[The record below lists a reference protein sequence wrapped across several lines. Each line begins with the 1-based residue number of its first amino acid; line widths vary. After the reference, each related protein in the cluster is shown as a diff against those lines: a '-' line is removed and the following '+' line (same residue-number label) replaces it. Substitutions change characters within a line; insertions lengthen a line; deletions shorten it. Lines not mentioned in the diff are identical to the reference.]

1 MDEGTVAALRTA
13 DPALADQVLALAE
26 LVGVTV
32 LVRPPGTAPPPARVL
47 LDDVAAGPPW
57 ARSAVRITGDDGGVA
72 AGRGDGDAEPA
83 ALALPRDAERLLEL
97 LVSGPPRARVVGV
110 LGAHGGIGT
119 TTLACVLARAAVAA
133 GTSTCLVG
141 LDPAGG
147 PDGLLGLGPT
157 PGTRW
162 ADLDRHDGV
171 HVPARLMSSL
181 PRWRGVAVLGGDE
194 RGGPEPAVALA
205 VLDALAQASDLVVLD
220 LPRHALQAPALVRR
234 CRDVVLLTGCDE
246 RATETV
252 ATVRTLRAH
261 GLEPHLVVRRRGA
274 GTPEVGRLAEA
285 CGSDVAVV
293 LREERSLRAALS
305 RGLTPGDQGRGPL
318 VAAARALLRRLE
330 EPR

>member
-1 MDEGTVAALRTA
+1 MRTA
-13 DPALADQVLALAE
+13 DPALAEQVLALAE

-32 LVRPPGTAPPPARVL
+32 IVEPPGAPPPPARLL
-47 LDDVAAGPPW
+47 LDDVAVGGAW
-57 ARSAVRITGDDGGVA
+57 ARSAVRITGDGGGGPEG
-72 AGRGDGDAEPA
+72 GRGDRDAQTEPGT
-83 ALALPRDAERLLEL
+83 LTLPSDAERLLEL

-133 GTSTCLVG
+133 GTTTCLVG

-147 PDGLLGLGPT
+147 PDGLLGLAPT

-162 ADLDRHDGV
+162 ADLSRHDGV
-171 HVPARLMSSL
+171 HVPARLMTSL

-194 RGGPEPAVALA
+194 RGGPDPAVALA
-205 VLDALAQASDLVVLD
+205 VLDSLVQATDLIVLD
-220 LPRHALQAPALVRR
+220 LPRHVLQSPALVRR
-234 CRDVVLLTGCDE
+234 CGDVVLLSGCDE

-252 ATVRTLRAH
+252 VAVRALRAH
-261 GLEPHLVVRRRGA
+261 GLEPHLVVRRHGA
-274 GTPEVGRLAEA
+274 GAAEVTRLAEA
-285 CGSDVAVV
+285 CAIDVAVL
-293 LREERSLRAALS
+293 LREERSLRAALT

-318 VAAARALLRRLE
+318 VTAARALLRRLE